1 VGVAPLKPPETPG
14 GNHSMSRRSGHSK
27 FHAPSPGKR
36 HGRHGDT
43 NTNSKSQTNG
53 KTNTNTGTGR

>member
-1 VGVAPLKPPETPG
+1 
-14 GNHSMSRRSGHSK
+14 MSRRSGRSK

-43 NTNSKSQTNG
+43 NTNSNSKTNG